1 MFYVVLCYSIFM
13 GNANSR
19 RDVTKL
25 SAKQQIGLYVVLT
38 KLYDA
43 KNKPFYSSDFAKE
56 MKKYLLIDDP
66 DEYRKA
72 IGGILGALSKNEMI
86 KKTSG
91 DKDPLW
97 ILPEGVR
104 KHTVEYKS
112 DIFPVV
118 THWKQ

>member
-1 MFYVVLCYSIFM
+1 M

-25 SAKQQIGLYVVLT
+25 SAKQQIGLYVVLN
-38 KLYDA
+38 KLYDK
-43 KNKPFYSSDFAKE
+43 KNLPFLSSNFAKE

-66 DEYRKA
+66 DEYRKT

-86 KKTSG
+86 KKISG

-97 ILPEGVR
+97 ILPEDIH
-104 KHTVEYKS
+104 KNAVEYKN

-118 THWKQ
+118 THWQQ

>member
-1 MFYVVLCYSIFM
+1 MKD
-13 GNANSR
+13 ANPR

-38 KLYDA
+38 KLYSQ
-43 KNKPFYSSDFAKE
+43 KNHAFFSSDFAKE
-56 MKKYLLIDDP
+56 MKKYLLIKDP
-66 DEYRKA
+66 DEYRKT

-97 ILPEGVR
+97 ILPDDIH
-104 KHTVEYKS
+104 KHAKEYKD

-118 THWKQ
+118 THWQK

>member
-1 MFYVVLCYSIFM
+1 MKD
-13 GNANSR
+13 ANPR

-38 KLYDA
+38 KLYSQ
-43 KNKPFYSSDFAKE
+43 KNRPFFSSDFAKE
-56 MKKYLLIDDP
+56 MKKYLTIKDP
-66 DEYRKA
+66 DEYRKT
-72 IGGILGALSKNEMI
+72 IGGILGSLSKNGMI

-97 ILPEGVR
+97 ILPEDIH
-104 KHTVEYKS
+104 KYAKEYKE

-118 THWKQ
+118 THWQQ